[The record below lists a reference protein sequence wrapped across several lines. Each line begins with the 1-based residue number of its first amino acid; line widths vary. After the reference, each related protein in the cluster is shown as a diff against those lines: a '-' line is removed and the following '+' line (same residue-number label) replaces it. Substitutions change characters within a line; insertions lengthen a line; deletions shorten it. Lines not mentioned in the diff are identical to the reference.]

1 MIRASSTK
9 SNEKTLEKTLSEI
22 EARLKGFGG
31 DMIKIEYLENTLKQL
46 GLPNDA
52 KRFCHLQ
59 LADSYAY
66 RLMWGLAAKNMD
78 AAAECATTYKEKI
91 DYYLKEINY
100 LIKIG
105 DYLIIDKAFK
115 KAMLCAGNNQEKEA
129 IKSKLKAEMNAMAAE
144 YEKKNKRSS
153 AATVYERLMDM
164 PITTDAERK
173 QLIEKLGKLNAG
185 LGRIR
190 EATRYEQMAKRPIEP
205 RKSLDPDESVKRV
218 SFEDLGIERVG

>member
-1 MIRASSTK
+1 MIRNSSTK
-9 SNEKTLEKTLSEI
+9 SNEKTLAEI
-22 EARLKGFGG
+22 EARLKTFGG

-59 LADSYAY
+59 LAANYAA

-100 LIKIG
+100 LVKIG

-115 KAMLCAGNNQEKEA
+115 KAMLCASNSQEKEFV
-129 IKSKLKAEMNAMAAE
+129 KSKLRAEMNAMAAE

-153 AATVYERLMDM
+153 AAAVLERLMDM
-164 PITTDAERK
+164 PITSDAERK
-173 QLIEKLGKLNAG
+173 QIMERLAKLNSG

-190 EATRYEQMAKRPIEP
+190 EANRYEQMMKRPIEP
-205 RKSLDPDESVKRV
+205 KKSQDPDENARRV
-218 SFEDLGIERVG
+218 SFEDLGIERVY